1 MAETNCCWSDP
12 SWTSTPVEVH
22 RSPCQPNAKMS
33 SCRLTC
39 SYEWSFFWQRKR
51 FETVTQVLKLA
62 ELLAN
67 FNLKN
72 SVDKIC
78 QIHGFCR
85 VRTMWCKI
93 VPVILWR
100 ISTAEMAGIY
110 ATPQPDARP
119 CQPVCRCLRLLLSSE
134 TSVCKMP
141 PRTPSWSAS
150 PPATTP
156 SGLPSPA
163 PCSEVRL
170 QAPRQGSSCAINWCH

>member
-1 MAETNCCWSDP
+1 MAETNCCWCDP
-12 SWTSTPVEVH
+12 SWTWTPVEVH
-22 RSPCQPNAKMS
+22 RPPCQPNAKMS

-39 SYEWSFFWQRKR
+39 SYEWSFFWKRKR

-93 VPVILWR
+93 VAVILWR
-100 ISTAEMAGIY
+100 LSRNGRYICNTTTWRTAVPTCLQVSQAAAELRNFCLQNASKDPLLVGV
-110 ATPQPDARP
+110 PSSDNPFRP
-119 CQPVCRCLRLLLSSE
+119 PKS
-134 TSVCKMP
+134 
-141 PRTPSWSAS
+141 
-150 PPATTP
+150 
-156 SGLPSPA
+156 
-163 PCSEVRL
+163 CSLFWGE
-170 QAPRQGSSCAINWCH
+170 AAGSSSGVIMRN